1 MGDVHRAR
9 AVAVTVVA
17 VVAVAVVVVSRSF
30 LVLVKTLAICTVQ
43 IIERLQAV
51 VIGVKAQSMGML

>member
-9 AVAVTVVA
+9 AVAVVV
-17 VVAVAVVVVSRSF
+17 VVVVVSRSF
-30 LVLVKTLAICTVQ
+30 LVLVHTLAVRAVQ